1 MKADKG
7 LTEDTVSIQYKFTF
21 SDKSVREFNVRLDG
35 ETLSL
40 IRRERSSVPDWTRLS
55 YCKCPNCP
63 LSDKLHPNCPI
74 ALNLVDVVEFF
85 KNSISYE
92 EVDVEI
98 ITEARNY
105 LKHSDLQTA
114 ISSLI
119 GLFMVP
125 SGCPIM
131 DKLRPMV
138 KTHLPFATSEETIY
152 RILSMYLLAQYFV
165 CKDGQK
171 PDWELQNL
179 QEIYEQV
186 QIVNRSFC
194 QRLSEIHIKDASLN
208 AVVSLDSFASLTTF
222 SLELN
227 QLDRVKHLFHAYLNS
242 NG

>member
-1 MKADKG
+1 MSLSQAVFRDLSLACSTLLVVLSEVEAGGIMKADKG
-7 LTEDTVSIQYKFTF
+7 LTEDTISIQYKFTF

-55 YCKCPNCP
+55 YRKCPNCP

-74 ALNLVDVVEFF
+74 ALNLVEVVEFF

-119 GLFMVP
+119 GIFMVT
-125 SGCPIM
+125 SGCPVM

-138 KTHLPFATSEETIY
+138 KTHLPFATPEETIY

-165 CKDGQK
+165 CKDGQ
-171 PDWELQNL
+171 NL
-179 QEIYEQV
+179 IG
-186 QIVNRSFC
+186 SFKIFRKFMSRFKLSTRVFVKGF
-194 QRLSEIHIKDASLN
+194 QRFISKMPA
-208 AVVSLDSFASLTTF
+208 
-222 SLELN
+222 
-227 QLDRVKHLFHAYLNS
+227 
-242 NG
+242 